1 MDQIEEPKQ
10 LNSQK
15 TTGGNLQDLGLGNG
29 FLNMT
34 LKAQDNRKNIK
45 IGLYQN

>member
-1 MDQIEEPKQ
+1 MDEIEEPKQ

-29 FLNMT
+29 FLNMIPKT
-34 LKAQDNRKNIK
+34 QATKEK
-45 IGLYQN
+45 